1 MVLGGF
7 IFIKQNK
14 TKQKAPCVALI
25 CARVYI
31 TTYKSF
37 SFHDIYLPTNRLIL
51 SQIVY

>member
-25 CARVYI
+25 CARVI
-31 TTYKSF
+31 TTYKSC
-37 SFHDIYLPTNRLIL
+37 SFHDIYLPTNRFIL